1 MHAFD
6 MHGPPR
12 RQCKRERESKTL
24 VARTACWIAGTARY
38 QIRYGSSTQQAGRH
52 GTRSKLLS
60 IDRRGG
66 RGPRASTRYCLPR
79 DLANE
84 GRGDMLRPSW
94 FSVLDRQQVVD
105 P

>member
-1 MHAFD
+1 MGHHDANA
-6 MHGPPR
+6 R
-12 RQCKRERESKTL
+12 ERERESKTL